1 MERIIKTVSFF
12 LKCQGAKDFSINQ
25 RNNILYVSC
34 SDKKDAIRELYDFIR
49 FDSNIKE

>member
-25 RNNILYVSC
+25 S
-34 SDKKDAIRELYDFIR
+34 KKQYFVC
-49 FDSNIKE
+49 